1 MWGLC
6 HWPQL
11 SIRLTHRFAMGFAR
25 QNWKPDQSERLLHL
39 FSSSMHIQHH
49 YPTILESACD
59 VDSLIWL
66 WYQGTTIWSHL
77 AASVRPF
84 WKFST
89 LGPSK
94 NKLFAPC
101 AVAAG
106 ATSPRCFET
115 TFSEHMMH
123 SLLWSFNW
131 LCSWL
136 FWSKSRF
143 DLKHLSKFCP
153 WPLTSLF

>member
-1 MWGLC
+1 MMARWVQPRKEHVRPLPLTSAVNQTDTSFC
-6 HWPQL
+6 H
-11 SIRLTHRFAMGFAR
+11 GFP

-101 AVAAG
+101 PVAAS

-123 SLLWSFNW
+123 SLLWSFN
-131 LCSWL
+131 
-136 FWSKSRF
+136 
-143 DLKHLSKFCP
+143 
-153 WPLTSLF
+153 